1 MPSNTELAKKLG
13 RKGERLARRFLKRT
27 GYRHVASNYASTR
40 GELDLVMRTADTLVF
55 VEVKTRR
62 SENVAPVEAAV
73 TPAKQ
78 KRMTAAAKHFI
89 RAHELQD
96 CPCRFDVVAVLMDEH
111 NKAQITHYPNAFGP
125 TR

>member
-1 MPSNTELAKKLG
+1 MYTWLKLKIVFFWRSG
-13 RKGERLARRFLKRT
+13 ARRWPLTFPKAPVR
-27 GYRHVASNYASTR
+27 VDYASTR